1 MKLQQLRYIVEVAN
15 HDLNVSATAQ
25 ALFTSQPGVSK
36 QIRLLEDELGV
47 EIFVRSG
54 KHLTQV
60 TQVGQQIIDMA
71 TQVLRQTSV
80 IKQIADECS
89 NEASGEL
96 TIATTHTQARYA
108 LPSIIQA
115 FRNTYPEVALHMKQ
129 GTPEQIA
136 ELAASG
142 AADFAIATE
151 GMELFKDLVM
161 MPCYEWNRSVVVP
174 KDHPLAIKAG
184 MPNALTLQDIADYPI
199 VTYVFGFTGRSR
211 LDDAFQAVSLTP
223 NVVFTATDTDVIKT
237 YVRLGFGVGIIASM
251 AYDES
256 QDGDLVRI
264 DASHLFASSVTHIG
278 FRRGTFL
285 RRYMLDLIESFAP
298 HLDTRTVG
306 QAQECSTAAEREVL
320 FKGVELPVR

>member
-174 KDHPLAIKAG
+174 KDHPLADKAG
-184 MPNALTLQDIADYPI
+184 TPNALTLQDISDYPI

-256 QDGDLVRI
+256 QDGDLARI

-320 FKGVELPVR
+320 FKDIELPVR